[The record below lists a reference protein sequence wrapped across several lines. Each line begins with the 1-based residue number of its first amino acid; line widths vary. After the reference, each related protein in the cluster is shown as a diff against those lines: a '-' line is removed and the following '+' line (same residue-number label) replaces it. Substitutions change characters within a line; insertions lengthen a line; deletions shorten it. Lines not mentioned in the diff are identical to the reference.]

1 MFSSEVYGYNK
12 KEVDEYISRLKAE
25 HERALMQEKLKILE
39 AEKKIL
45 DIKKRTQE
53 IETREQT
60 ILNVLESYKKAQ
72 AEGTRNIEALRGEQ
86 LRMIY
91 LHLQSFLQD
100 LNTKVPGVLLNN
112 NYRKLISEIET
123 ILDKTESKKEE
134 FVGAGTESDSM
145 RILLSKMQGKRT
157 QEAPKEVKVER
168 NPYINNKSSQIKP
181 VTEMEL
187 DDNDNYDNLVDKF
200 LNSQPPEIQP
210 KSLKIQS
217 TGFDLKEAIN
227 PKQDLSE
234 IMKAFDFYSDG
245 EEEN

>member
-12 KEVDEYISRLKAE
+12 KEVEDFIANLKAE
-25 HERALMQEKLKILE
+25 HERNLMREKLKVLE

-45 DIKKRTQE
+45 DIKKKTQN
-53 IETREQT
+53 IESREQA

-72 AEGTRNIEALRGEQ
+72 AEGTRNIEVLRAEQ
-86 LRMIY
+86 LRMVY

-100 LNTKVPGVLLNN
+100 LNTKVPGVLLNS
-112 NYRKLISEIET
+112 NYRKLIGDIET
-123 ILDKTESKKEE
+123 ILDNTEAKKDE

-145 RILLSKMQGKRT
+145 RILLSKMQGKKT
-157 QEAPKEVKVER
+157 QEMPKEVKIER
-168 NPYINNKSSQIKP
+168 NPYIKERQSQIKP

-187 DDNDNYDNLVDKF
+187 YEDDNYDTLADKF

-210 KSLKIQS
+210 KAMKIQS
-217 TGFDLKEAIN
+217 SGFDLKEAIN

-245 EEEN
+245 EED